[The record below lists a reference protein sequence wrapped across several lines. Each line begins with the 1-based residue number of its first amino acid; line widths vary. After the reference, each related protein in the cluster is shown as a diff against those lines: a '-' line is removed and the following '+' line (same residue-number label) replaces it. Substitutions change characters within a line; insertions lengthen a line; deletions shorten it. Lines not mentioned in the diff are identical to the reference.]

1 MGNLRNPDIPAK
13 DFVTAKSIS
22 SAHAQFLKPLLF
34 CGLNIK
40 MADRRLDGRRIF
52 GDFTFPLNAR
62 QFSSTFLDFCR
73 NSRGYGDN
81 VRTEDKNATKRLLS
95 PASAVTENGA
105 TNKCTIPICHP
116 LGNIMWDFVRQ
127 CTVVESQSRKQET
140 DPLRACGWNSQREYD
155 FINNNACQSDDD
167 DDDEDVGG
175 GGGGGDVNDDDD
187 DDVDDDDGD
196 DDDDDDDDIDN
207 SSDSSQ
213 NIFHCVI
220 EQASLS
226 KETKLSSDL
235 LNEVE
240 NRSRVDNN
248 FILDDGLCEVEK
260 NIHSEE
266 LVSAYWPSGDNGISS
281 DFSNGKHLSGNS
293 VRKNGKN
300 SNESLLCDKTEMI
313 EPLPLKKQGK
323 YHGRAVSPSVTMN
336 VKLEALNSILHAETR
351 LSRNVTNEDVDIY
364 GKVAIL
370 YGSQETDSSHISVL
384 ESEVVGLY
392 DYITGIVETLE
403 RQGCRHEDNYGG
415 CEV

>member
-1 MGNLRNPDIPAK
+1 
-13 DFVTAKSIS
+13 
-22 SAHAQFLKPLLF
+22 
-34 CGLNIK
+34 
-40 MADRRLDGRRIF
+40 MADRRLDRRVF
-52 GDFTFPLNAR
+52 GEITFPLSAR

-73 NSRGYGDN
+73 NSRGYRDD
-81 VRTEDKNATKRLLS
+81 VRTKDKDATKRLLS
-95 PASAVTENGA
+95 PASAVTDNGA

-175 GGGGGDVNDDDD
+175 GGGGVNDDGDDDNDDDD
-187 DDVDDDDGD
+187 DDDDDGD
-196 DDDDDDDDIDN
+196 DDDDDDGDDDGDDDVDDDGDDDGDNGDDADDDDIDN

-240 NRSRVDNN
+240 NRTRVDNN

-260 NIHSEE
+260 NMRSEE
-266 LVSAYWPSGDNGISS
+266 LSAYWPSGDNGIS
-281 DFSNGKHLSGNS
+281 DYSNGKHLSDNS
-293 VRKNGKN
+293 VSKNGKN

-313 EPLPLKKQGK
+313 KPLPLKKQGK

-336 VKLEALNSILHAETR
+336 VKLEALNSILHTETR
-351 LSRNVTNEDVDIY
+351 LSRNVPNEDVDIY

-392 DYITGIVETLE
+392 DYITGTVETLE
-403 RQGCRHEDNYGG
+403 RHGCRHEDNHGG

>member
-1 MGNLRNPDIPAK
+1 M
-13 DFVTAKSIS
+13 
-22 SAHAQFLKPLLF
+22 
-34 CGLNIK
+34 
-40 MADRRLDGRRIF
+40 
-52 GDFTFPLNAR
+52 FPLNAR

-73 NSRGYGDN
+73 NSRGYGDD
-81 VRTEDKNATKRLLS
+81 VRTEDKDATKRLLS
-95 PASAVTENGA
+95 PASSVTDNGA

-175 GGGGGDVNDDDD
+175 SGGGVG
-187 DDVDDDDGD
+187 
-196 DDDDDDDDIDN
+196 DDDDDDDDIDD

-213 NIFHCVI
+213 NILHRGI

-240 NRSRVDNN
+240 NRTRVDNN
-248 FILDDGLCEVEK
+248 FILDNGLCEVEK
-260 NIHSEE
+260 NIRSEE
-266 LVSAYWPSGDNGISS
+266 LSAYWPNRDNSIS
-281 DFSNGKHLSGNS
+281 DFSNGKHLSDNS
-293 VRKNGKN
+293 VSKHGKN

-313 EPLPLKKQGK
+313 KPLPLKKQRK

-336 VKLEALNSILHAETR
+336 LKMEALSLVLNTEAR

-403 RQGCRHEDNYGG
+403 RHGCRHQDNHGG

>member
-1 MGNLRNPDIPAK
+1 M
-13 DFVTAKSIS
+13 
-22 SAHAQFLKPLLF
+22 
-34 CGLNIK
+34 
-40 MADRRLDGRRIF
+40 
-52 GDFTFPLNAR
+52 
-62 QFSSTFLDFCR
+62 
-73 NSRGYGDN
+73 
-81 VRTEDKNATKRLLS
+81 
-95 PASAVTENGA
+95 
-105 TNKCTIPICHP
+105 
-116 LGNIMWDFVRQ
+116 
-127 CTVVESQSRKQET
+127 
-140 DPLRACGWNSQREYD
+140 
-155 FINNNACQSDDD
+155 
-167 DDDEDVGG
+167 
-175 GGGGGDVNDDDD
+175 
-187 DDVDDDDGD
+187 
-196 DDDDDDDDIDN
+196 
-207 SSDSSQ
+207 SSDS
-213 NIFHCVI
+213 
-220 EQASLS
+220 
-226 KETKLSSDL
+226 

-313 EPLPLKKQGK
+313 ETLPLKKQGK

-336 VKLEALNSILHAETR
+336 LKMEALNLVLNTETR

-392 DYITGIVETLE
+392 DYITGIVQILE
-403 RQGCRHEDNYGG
+403 GRRCRHQDNHGG
-415 CEV
+415 FEV

>member
-1 MGNLRNPDIPAK
+1 
-13 DFVTAKSIS
+13 
-22 SAHAQFLKPLLF
+22 
-34 CGLNIK
+34 
-40 MADRRLDGRRIF
+40 MADRPLDRRVF
-52 GDFTFPLNAR
+52 GEITFPLSAR

-73 NSRGYGDN
+73 NSRGYGDD
-81 VRTEDKNATKRLLS
+81 VRTEDKDATKRLLS
-95 PASAVTENGA
+95 PASSVTDNGA
-105 TNKCTIPICHP
+105 TNKCTIPLCHP

-127 CTVVESQSRKQET
+127 CTVVEIQSRKQET

-155 FINNNACQSDDD
+155 FINNNTCQSDDD

-175 GGGGGDVNDDDD
+175 GGGVGDDDDDDDDNDDDD
-187 DDVDDDDGD
+187 DDDDY
-196 DDDDDDDDIDN
+196 DDDDDDIDN

-226 KETKLSSDL
+226 KETKLSSDS

-240 NRSRVDNN
+240 NRTRVDNN
-248 FILDDGLCEVEK
+248 FILDDGLCEEEK
-260 NIHSEE
+260 NIHGEE
-266 LVSAYWPSGDNGISS
+266 LSTYWPSGDNSIS
-281 DFSNGKHLSGNS
+281 DFSNGKHLSDNS
-293 VRKNGKN
+293 VCKNGKN

-323 YHGRAVSPSVTMN
+323 YHGRTVSPSVKMN
-336 VKLEALNSILHAETR
+336 LKMEALNLVLNTETR

-403 RQGCRHEDNYGG
+403 RHGCRHQDNHGG

>member
-1 MGNLRNPDIPAK
+1 MAERTRPD
-13 DFVTAKSIS
+13 
-22 SAHAQFLKPLLF
+22 
-34 CGLNIK
+34 
-40 MADRRLDGRRIF
+40 RRIF
-52 GDFTFPLNAR
+52 GEIIFPLNAR

-73 NSRGYGDN
+73 NSRGYGDD
-81 VRTEDKNATKRLLS
+81 VRTEDKDATKRLLK
-95 PASAVTENGA
+95 PASAVTDNGV
-105 TNKCTIPICHP
+105 TNKYTIPICHP

-127 CTVVESQSRKQET
+127 CTVEESQSRKRET

-167 DDDEDVGG
+167 DDNKDGG
-175 GGGGGDVNDDDD
+175 GGGGGGGVNDDDDDDDVDVDVDVDVDDDD
-187 DDVDDDDGD
+187 DDVDDDDVD
-196 DDDDDDDDIDN
+196 DDDDDVDDDDDDIDN
-207 SSDSSQ
+207 RSDSSQ

-240 NRSRVDNN
+240 NRTRVDNN
-248 FILDDGLCEVEK
+248 FILDDGLWEVEK

-266 LVSAYWPSGDNGISS
+266 LVSAYWHSRGNGISS

-300 SNESLLCDKTEMI
+300 LNESLLSDKTEMI
-313 EPLPLKKQGK
+313 EPLPFKKQGK

-336 VKLEALNSILHAETR
+336 LKLKALNSVLNTETR
-351 LSRNVTNEDVDIY
+351 LSRNVTDEDVDIY

-370 YGSQETDSSHISVL
+370 YGSQETDSSHISVV

-403 RQGCRHEDNYGG
+403 QHGCRHEDNHGG

>member
-1 MGNLRNPDIPAK
+1 
-13 DFVTAKSIS
+13 
-22 SAHAQFLKPLLF
+22 
-34 CGLNIK
+34 
-40 MADRRLDGRRIF
+40 MADRPLDRRVF
-52 GDFTFPLNAR
+52 GEITFPLSAR

-73 NSRGYGDN
+73 NSRGYGDD
-81 VRTEDKNATKRLLS
+81 VRTEDKDATKRLLS
-95 PASAVTENGA
+95 PASAVTDNGV

-155 FINNNACQSDDD
+155 FINNNTCQSDDD

-175 GGGGGDVNDDDD
+175 GGGVGDDDDDDDNDDDD
-187 DDVDDDDGD
+187 DDDDY
-196 DDDDDDDDIDN
+196 DDDDDDIDN

-226 KETKLSSDL
+226 KETKLSSDS

-240 NRSRVDNN
+240 NRTRVDNN
-248 FILDDGLCEVEK
+248 FILDDGLCEEEK
-260 NIHSEE
+260 NIHGEE
-266 LVSAYWPSGDNGISS
+266 LSAYWPSGDNSIS
-281 DFSNGKHLSGNS
+281 DFSNGKHLSDNS
-293 VRKNGKN
+293 VCKNGKN

-323 YHGRAVSPSVTMN
+323 YHGRTVSPSVKMN
-336 VKLEALNSILHAETR
+336 LKMEALNLVLNTETR

-403 RQGCRHEDNYGG
+403 RHGCRHQDNHGG

>member
-1 MGNLRNPDIPAK
+1 M
-13 DFVTAKSIS
+13 
-22 SAHAQFLKPLLF
+22 
-34 CGLNIK
+34 
-40 MADRRLDGRRIF
+40 
-52 GDFTFPLNAR
+52 FPLSAR

-73 NSRGYGDN
+73 NSRGYGDD
-81 VRTEDKNATKRLLS
+81 VRTEDKDATKRLLS
-95 PASAVTENGA
+95 PASAETDNGA

-167 DDDEDVGG
+167 DDDDEDVGG
-175 GGGGGDVNDDDD
+175 GGGGGGGGVSDDDD
-187 DDVDDDDGD
+187 DDDDDDDGD
-196 DDDDDDDDIDN
+196 DDDDDDDDDSNRDSSGDNVDDDDDDIDI

-226 KETKLSSDL
+226 EETKLSSDL

-240 NRSRVDNN
+240 NMTRVDNN

-266 LVSAYWPSGDNGISS
+266 LVSAYWPSGDNGTSS

-323 YHGRAVSPSVTMN
+323 YHGRTVSPSVTMN
-336 VKLEALNSILHAETR
+336 LKMEALNLVLNTETR

-403 RQGCRHEDNYGG
+403 RHGCRHQDNHGG

>member
-1 MGNLRNPDIPAK
+1 M
-13 DFVTAKSIS
+13 
-22 SAHAQFLKPLLF
+22 
-34 CGLNIK
+34 
-40 MADRRLDGRRIF
+40 
-52 GDFTFPLNAR
+52 FPLNAR

-73 NSRGYGDN
+73 NSRGYGDD
-81 VRTEDKNATKRLLS
+81 VRTEDKDATKRLLS
-95 PASAVTENGA
+95 PASAVTDNGA
-105 TNKCTIPICHP
+105 TNKCTIPVCHP

-167 DDDEDVGG
+167 DDDEDVSGG
-175 GGGGGDVNDDDD
+175 GGGGGGVSDNG
-187 DDVDDDDGD
+187 DDGD
-196 DDDDDDDDIDN
+196 DVDVDDGNRDCSGDNVDDDDDDIDN

-260 NIHSEE
+260 NIRSEE

-323 YHGRAVSPSVTMN
+323 YRGRTVSPSVTMN
-336 VKLEALNSILHAETR
+336 LKMEALNLVLNTETR

-392 DYITGIVETLE
+392 DYITGIVQILE
-403 RQGCRHEDNYGG
+403 GHRCRHQDNHGG

>member
-1 MGNLRNPDIPAK
+1 M
-13 DFVTAKSIS
+13 
-22 SAHAQFLKPLLF
+22 
-34 CGLNIK
+34 
-40 MADRRLDGRRIF
+40 
-52 GDFTFPLNAR
+52 FPLNAR

-73 NSRGYGDN
+73 NSRGYRDDL
-81 VRTEDKNATKRLLS
+81 RTEDKDATKRLLS
-95 PASAVTENGA
+95 APSAITDNGA

-167 DDDEDVGG
+167 DDDEDVDDGG
-175 GGGGGDVNDDDD
+175 GGVSDDDD
-187 DDVDDDDGD
+187 DDDDDDGGDDD

-213 NIFHCVI
+213 NILCRGI

-248 FILDDGLCEVEK
+248 FIAGDGVCEVEK

-266 LVSAYWPSGDNGISS
+266 LSAYWPSGDNGIS
-281 DFSNGKHLSGNS
+281 DFSNGKHLSDNS
-293 VRKNGKN
+293 VSKNGKN

-313 EPLPLKKQGK
+313 KPLPLKKQGK

-336 VKLEALNSILHAETR
+336 VKLEALNSILHTETR
-351 LSRNVTNEDVDIY
+351 LSRNVPNEDVDIY

-403 RQGCRHEDNYGG
+403 RHGCRHEDNHGG

>member
-1 MGNLRNPDIPAK
+1 
-13 DFVTAKSIS
+13 
-22 SAHAQFLKPLLF
+22 
-34 CGLNIK
+34 
-40 MADRRLDGRRIF
+40 MADRPLDRRVF
-52 GDFTFPLNAR
+52 GEITFPLSAR

-73 NSRGYGDN
+73 NSRGYGDD
-81 VRTEDKNATKRLLS
+81 VRTEDKDATKRLLS
-95 PASAVTENGA
+95 PASAVTDNGV

-127 CTVVESQSRKQET
+127 CTVVGSQSRKQET

-155 FINNNACQSDDD
+155 FINNNTCQSDDD

-175 GGGGGDVNDDDD
+175 GGGVGDDDDDDDNDDDD
-187 DDVDDDDGD
+187 DDDDY
-196 DDDDDDDDIDN
+196 DDDDDDIDN

-226 KETKLSSDL
+226 KETKLSSDS

-240 NRSRVDNN
+240 NRTRVDNN
-248 FILDDGLCEVEK
+248 FILDDGLCEEEK
-260 NIHSEE
+260 NIHGEE
-266 LVSAYWPSGDNGISS
+266 LSAYWPSGDNSIS
-281 DFSNGKHLSGNS
+281 DFSNGKHLSDNS
-293 VRKNGKN
+293 VCKNGKN

-323 YHGRAVSPSVTMN
+323 YHGRTVSPSVKMN
-336 VKLEALNSILHAETR
+336 LKMEALNLVLNTETR

-403 RQGCRHEDNYGG
+403 RHGCRHQDNHGG

>member
-1 MGNLRNPDIPAK
+1 
-13 DFVTAKSIS
+13 
-22 SAHAQFLKPLLF
+22 
-34 CGLNIK
+34 
-40 MADRRLDGRRIF
+40 MADRRLDRRIF
-52 GDFTFPLNAR
+52 GEITFPLSAR

-73 NSRGYGDN
+73 NSRGYRDDL
-81 VRTEDKNATKRLLS
+81 RTEDKDATKRLLS
-95 PASAVTENGA
+95 PASAETDNGA

-187 DDVDDDDGD
+187 G

-213 NIFHCVI
+213 NRFHCVI

-240 NRSRVDNN
+240 NRTRVDNN

-260 NIHSEE
+260 NMHSEE
-266 LVSAYWPSGDNGISS
+266 LSAYWPNRDNSIS
-281 DFSNGKHLSGNS
+281 DFSNGKHLSDNS

-313 EPLPLKKQGK
+313 ETLPLKKQGK

-403 RQGCRHEDNYGG
+403 RQGCRHEDNHGG

>member
-1 MGNLRNPDIPAK
+1 
-13 DFVTAKSIS
+13 
-22 SAHAQFLKPLLF
+22 
-34 CGLNIK
+34 
-40 MADRRLDGRRIF
+40 MADRRLDRRIF
-52 GDFTFPLNAR
+52 GEIMFPLNAR

-73 NSRGYGDN
+73 NSRGYGDD
-81 VRTEDKNATKRLLS
+81 VRTEDKDATKRLLS
-95 PASAVTENGA
+95 PASAVTDNGA

-167 DDDEDVGG
+167 DDDEDVSGG
-175 GGGGGDVNDDDD
+175 GTGGGVSD
-187 DDVDDDDGD
+187 D

-213 NIFHCVI
+213 NIFHCFI

-226 KETKLSSDL
+226 EETKLSSDS

-266 LVSAYWPSGDNGISS
+266 VVSAYWPSRDNGIS
-281 DFSNGKHLSGNS
+281 DFSNGKHLSDNS
-293 VRKNGKN
+293 VSKNAKN

-313 EPLPLKKQGK
+313 KPLPLKKQGK

-336 VKLEALNSILHAETR
+336 LKMEALSLVLNTEAR

-403 RQGCRHEDNYGG
+403 QHGCRHEDNHGG

>member
-1 MGNLRNPDIPAK
+1 M
-13 DFVTAKSIS
+13 
-22 SAHAQFLKPLLF
+22 
-34 CGLNIK
+34 
-40 MADRRLDGRRIF
+40 
-52 GDFTFPLNAR
+52 
-62 QFSSTFLDFCR
+62 
-73 NSRGYGDN
+73 
-81 VRTEDKNATKRLLS
+81 RTEDKNATKRLLS

-167 DDDEDVGG
+167 DDDDEDVSGG
-175 GGGGGDVNDDDD
+175 GGGVSD
-187 DDVDDDDGD
+187 D

-213 NIFHCVI
+213 NIFHCGI

-235 LNEVE
+235 LNVVE
-240 NRSRVDNN
+240 NRTRVDNN
-248 FILDDGLCEVEK
+248 VIVDDGLCEVEK
-260 NIHSEE
+260 NMHSEE
-266 LVSAYWPSGDNGISS
+266 LVSANWPGRDNGIS
-281 DFSNGKHLSGNS
+281 DFSNGKRLSDNS
-293 VRKNGKN
+293 VSKNEKN

-313 EPLPLKKQGK
+313 KPLPLKKRGK

-336 VKLEALNSILHAETR
+336 LKMEALNLVLNTETR

-403 RQGCRHEDNYGG
+403 QHGCRHEDNHGG

>member
-1 MGNLRNPDIPAK
+1 
-13 DFVTAKSIS
+13 
-22 SAHAQFLKPLLF
+22 
-34 CGLNIK
+34 
-40 MADRRLDGRRIF
+40 MADRRLDRRIF

-127 CTVVESQSRKQET
+127 CTVVESQSIKQET

-155 FINNNACQSDDD
+155 FINYNACQSDDD
-167 DDDEDVGG
+167 DDVGDFGG
-175 GGGGGDVNDDDD
+175 GGGGGGVSDDDD
-187 DDVDDDDGD
+187 DDND
-196 DDDDDDDDIDN
+196 DDDDDDDD

-213 NIFHCVI
+213 NILHRGI

-226 KETKLSSDL
+226 KETKLSSDS

-240 NRSRVDNN
+240 NRGRVDNN
-248 FILDDGLCEVEK
+248 FIAGDGVCEVEK

-266 LVSAYWPSGDNGISS
+266 LSAYWPSRDNGISS
-281 DFSNGKHLSGNS
+281 DFSNGKHLSDNS
-293 VRKNGKN
+293 VSKNGKN
-300 SNESLLCDKTEMI
+300 SNESLLCNKTEMI
-313 EPLPLKKQGK
+313 KPLPLKKRGK

-336 VKLEALNSILHAETR
+336 LKMEALSLVLNTEAR

-403 RQGCRHEDNYGG
+403 RHGCRHEDNHGG

>member
-1 MGNLRNPDIPAK
+1 M
-13 DFVTAKSIS
+13 
-22 SAHAQFLKPLLF
+22 
-34 CGLNIK
+34 
-40 MADRRLDGRRIF
+40 
-52 GDFTFPLNAR
+52 FPLSAR

-73 NSRGYGDN
+73 NSRGYGDD
-81 VRTEDKNATKRLLS
+81 VRTEDKDATKRLLS
-95 PASAVTENGA
+95 LASAVTDNGA

-175 GGGGGDVNDDDD
+175 GGGGVNDDGDDDNDDDD
-187 DDVDDDDGD
+187 DDDDDGD
-196 DDDDDDDDIDN
+196 DDDDDDGDDDGDDDVDDDGDDDGDNGDDADNDDIDN

-213 NIFHCVI
+213 NIFHCGI

-240 NRSRVDNN
+240 NRTRVDNN

-260 NIHSEE
+260 NMRSEE
-266 LVSAYWPSGDNGISS
+266 LSAYWPNRDNSIS
-281 DFSNGKHLSGNS
+281 DFSNGKHLSDNS
-293 VRKNGKN
+293 VSKHGKN

-313 EPLPLKKQGK
+313 KPLPLKKQGK
-323 YHGRAVSPSVTMN
+323 YHIRTVSPSVTMN
-336 VKLEALNSILHAETR
+336 LKLEALNAVLNTEAR

-403 RQGCRHEDNYGG
+403 RHGCRHEDNHGG

>member
-1 MGNLRNPDIPAK
+1 
-13 DFVTAKSIS
+13 
-22 SAHAQFLKPLLF
+22 
-34 CGLNIK
+34 
-40 MADRRLDGRRIF
+40 MADRPLDRRVF
-52 GDFTFPLNAR
+52 GEITFPLSAR

-73 NSRGYGDN
+73 NSRGYGDD
-81 VRTEDKNATKRLLS
+81 VRTEDKDATKRLLS
-95 PASAVTENGA
+95 PASAVTDNGV

-155 FINNNACQSDDD
+155 FINNNTCQSDDD

-175 GGGGGDVNDDDD
+175 GGGVGDDDDDDDNDDDD
-187 DDVDDDDGD
+187 DDDDY
-196 DDDDDDDDIDN
+196 DDDDDDIDN

-226 KETKLSSDL
+226 KETKLSSDS

-240 NRSRVDNN
+240 NRTRVDNN
-248 FILDDGLCEVEK
+248 FILDDGLCEEEK
-260 NIHSEE
+260 NIHGEE
-266 LVSAYWPSGDNGISS
+266 LSAYWPSGDNSIS
-281 DFSNGKHLSGNS
+281 DFSNGKHLSDNS
-293 VRKNGKN
+293 VCKNGKN

-323 YHGRAVSPSVTMN
+323 YHGRTVSPSVKMN
-336 VKLEALNSILHAETR
+336 LKMEALNLVLNTETR

-403 RQGCRHEDNYGG
+403 QHGCRHEDNHGG

>member
-1 MGNLRNPDIPAK
+1 M
-13 DFVTAKSIS
+13 
-22 SAHAQFLKPLLF
+22 
-34 CGLNIK
+34 
-40 MADRRLDGRRIF
+40 
-52 GDFTFPLNAR
+52 FPLNAR

-73 NSRGYGDN
+73 NSRGYGDD
-81 VRTEDKNATKRLLS
+81 VRTEDKDATKRLLS
-95 PASAVTENGA
+95 PASAVTDNGA

-140 DPLRACGWNSQREYD
+140 DPLRACGWNYQREYD

-167 DDDEDVGG
+167 DDDEDVGDVG
-175 GGGGGDVNDDDD
+175 GGVNDDDD
-187 DDVDDDDGD
+187 DDNDDDDDDDDGNRD
-196 DDDDDDDDIDN
+196 SSGDNVDDDDDDIDN

-213 NIFHCVI
+213 NRFHCVI

-240 NRSRVDNN
+240 NRTRVGNNN
-248 FILDDGLCEVEK
+248 FILDDGLCE
-260 NIHSEE
+260 
-266 LVSAYWPSGDNGISS
+266 VSAYWPSGDNGIS
-281 DFSNGKHLSGNS
+281 DFSNGKHSGNS
-293 VRKNGKN
+293 VSKNRKN

-313 EPLPLKKQGK
+313 KPLPLKKQRK

-336 VKLEALNSILHAETR
+336 LKVEALNSVLNTETR
-351 LSRNVTNEDVDIY
+351 LSRNVANEDVDIC

-392 DYITGIVETLE
+392 DYILGIVQILE
-403 RQGCRHEDNYGG
+403 GHGCRHQDNHGG

>member
-1 MGNLRNPDIPAK
+1 M
-13 DFVTAKSIS
+13 
-22 SAHAQFLKPLLF
+22 
-34 CGLNIK
+34 
-40 MADRRLDGRRIF
+40 
-52 GDFTFPLNAR
+52 FPLSAR

-73 NSRGYGDN
+73 NSRGYGDD
-81 VRTEDKNATKRLLS
+81 VRTEDKDATKRLLS

-155 FINNNACQSDDD
+155 FINYNACQSDDD
-167 DDDEDVGG
+167 DDVGDFGG
-175 GGGGGDVNDDDD
+175 GGGGGGGGVSDDDD
-187 DDVDDDDGD
+187 DDND
-196 DDDDDDDDIDN
+196 DDDDDDDDD

-213 NIFHCVI
+213 NILHRGI

-240 NRSRVDNN
+240 NRTRVDNN

-313 EPLPLKKQGK
+313 ETLPLKKQGK

-336 VKLEALNSILHAETR
+336 LKMEALSLVLNTEAR

-403 RQGCRHEDNYGG
+403 RHGCRHEDNHGG

>member
-1 MGNLRNPDIPAK
+1 M
-13 DFVTAKSIS
+13 
-22 SAHAQFLKPLLF
+22 
-34 CGLNIK
+34 
-40 MADRRLDGRRIF
+40 
-52 GDFTFPLNAR
+52 
-62 QFSSTFLDFCR
+62 
-73 NSRGYGDN
+73 
-81 VRTEDKNATKRLLS
+81 
-95 PASAVTENGA
+95 
-105 TNKCTIPICHP
+105 
-116 LGNIMWDFVRQ
+116 
-127 CTVVESQSRKQET
+127 
-140 DPLRACGWNSQREYD
+140 
-155 FINNNACQSDDD
+155 
-167 DDDEDVGG
+167 
-175 GGGGGDVNDDDD
+175 
-187 DDVDDDDGD
+187 
-196 DDDDDDDDIDN
+196 
-207 SSDSSQ
+207 
-213 NIFHCVI
+213 
-220 EQASLS
+220 
-226 KETKLSSDL
+226 SSDL

-240 NRSRVDNN
+240 NITRVDNN

-266 LVSAYWPSGDNGISS
+266 LVSAYWPSGDNGTSS

-323 YHGRAVSPSVTMN
+323 YHGRTVSPSVTMN
-336 VKLEALNSILHAETR
+336 LKMEALNLVLNTETR

-403 RQGCRHEDNYGG
+403 RHGCRHQDNHGG

>member
-1 MGNLRNPDIPAK
+1 
-13 DFVTAKSIS
+13 
-22 SAHAQFLKPLLF
+22 
-34 CGLNIK
+34 
-40 MADRRLDGRRIF
+40 MADRPLDRRVF
-52 GDFTFPLNAR
+52 GEITFPLSAR

-73 NSRGYGDN
+73 NSRGYGDD
-81 VRTEDKNATKRLLS
+81 VRTEDKDATKRLLS
-95 PASAVTENGA
+95 PASAVTDNGV

-155 FINNNACQSDDD
+155 FINNNTCQSDDD

-175 GGGGGDVNDDDD
+175 GGGVGDDDDDDDDNDDDD
-187 DDVDDDDGD
+187 DDY
-196 DDDDDDDDIDN
+196 DDDDDDIDN

-226 KETKLSSDL
+226 KETKLSSDS
-235 LNEVE
+235 LNKVE
-240 NRSRVDNN
+240 NRTRVDNN
-248 FILDDGLCEVEK
+248 FILDDGLCEEEK
-260 NIHSEE
+260 NIHGEE
-266 LVSAYWPSGDNGISS
+266 LLAYWPSGDNSIS
-281 DFSNGKHLSGNS
+281 DFSNGKHLSDNS
-293 VRKNGKN
+293 VCKNGKN

-313 EPLPLKKQGK
+313 KPLPLKKQGK
-323 YHGRAVSPSVTMN
+323 YHGRAVSLSVTVN
-336 VKLEALNSILHAETR
+336 LKVEALNSVLNTETS
-351 LSRNVTNEDVDIY
+351 LSRNVGNEDVDIC

-403 RQGCRHEDNYGG
+403 RHGCRHQDNHGG